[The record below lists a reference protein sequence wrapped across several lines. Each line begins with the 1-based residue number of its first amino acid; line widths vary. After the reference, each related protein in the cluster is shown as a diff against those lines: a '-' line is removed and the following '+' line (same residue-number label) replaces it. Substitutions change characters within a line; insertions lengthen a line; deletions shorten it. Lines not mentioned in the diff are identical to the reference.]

1 MKKIIDLISKRQR
14 ILYEVLPFIIVII
27 FTKYMVHRFSLEC
40 ISLNSIF
47 SGIIG
52 ANVFLMGFLL
62 NGVLSDYKE
71 SEKLPGELSAMLAT
85 MADEMEII
93 CRSKKSDVPLAA
105 LKDLRILAL
114 SLRDWFFKKT
124 EIDSVMRNIT
134 SLNGYFLGFEPLTQA
149 NFIARLKQEQNSL
162 RKMMIRINTIR
173 ETSFIS
179 SGYFIASTTTI
190 LLVLG
195 LIFARIEP
203 FYESYFF
210 VSVVSYLLIYL
221 IFLIKDLDNP
231 FGYSDDVSS
240 EDVSLKPL
248 DDLIGDINFRITELS
263 KIVYSGE
270 TAAKKNSL
278 KSTVAAERKKIEL
291 IQGNK
296 I

>member
-1 MKKIIDLISKRQR
+1 MKNIIDLISKRQR
-14 ILYEVLPFIIVII
+14 ILYEVLPFIAVII
-27 FTKYMVHRFSLEC
+27 LAKYLVHRFSLEF
-40 ISLNSIF
+40 ITLNSIF

-93 CRSKKSDVPLAA
+93 CRLKKSDIPLAA
-105 LKDLRILAL
+105 LTHLQSL
-114 SLRDWFFKKT
+114 SLSIREWFFGKERTSALFGK
-124 EIDSVMRNIT
+124 IT
-134 SLNGYFLGFEPLTQA
+134 ALNGHFMNFESLTQA

-162 RKMMIRINTIR
+162 RKMIIRIHTIR

-195 LIFARIEP
+195 LIFSRIEP
-203 FYESYFF
+203 FHESYFF

-231 FGYSDDVSS
+231 FGYSEDVSS

-248 DDLIGDINFRITELS
+248 DDVIGDISSRIEALAAIIS
-263 KIVYSGE
+263 EDAKI
-270 TAAKKNSL
+270 TKK
-278 KSTVAAERKKIEL
+278 KKIR
-291 IQGNK
+291 
-296 I
+296 

>member
-1 MKKIIDLISKRQR
+1 MKKIFYLISKRQR
-14 ILYEVLPFIIVII
+14 ILYEVIPFIALII
-27 FTKYMVHRFSLEC
+27 LSKYFVHRFSLEF

-71 SEKLPGELSAMLAT
+71 SEKLPGELSAMIAT
-85 MADEMEII
+85 MSDEMEIM
-93 CRSKKSDVPLAA
+93 CRSKKSQIPLEAMKH
-105 LKDLRILAL
+105 LLLL
-114 SLRDWFFKKT
+114 SLSIRDWFFKREET
-124 EIDSVMRNIT
+124 DSVLRRIT
-134 SLNGYFLGFEPLTQA
+134 SLNGYFLSFEPLTQA

-162 RKMMIRINTIR
+162 RKLIIRIHTIR

-195 LIFARIEP
+195 LIFSKIEP

-231 FGYSDDVSS
+231 FGYSEDISS

-248 DDLIGDINFRITELS
+248 DDVINDIGARISDISAIINHSNSAEVKAQTS
-263 KIVYSGE
+263 
-270 TAAKKNSL
+270 AKKTIRPV
-278 KSTVAAERKKIEL
+278 KARQK
-291 IQGNK
+291 
-296 I
+296 